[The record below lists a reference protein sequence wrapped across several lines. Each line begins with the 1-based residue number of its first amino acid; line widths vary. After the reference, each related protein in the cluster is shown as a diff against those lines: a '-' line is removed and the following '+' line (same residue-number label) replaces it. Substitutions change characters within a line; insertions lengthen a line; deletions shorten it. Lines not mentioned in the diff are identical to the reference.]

1 MLNQPENN
9 IKFSDI
15 QLETI
20 EKYKSMVLNL
30 ETEIKIATTTLKG
43 LKSDVEKTIKEFNYQ
58 NDLLEEIKAK
68 VTPLEEKV
76 IELESSIKEKTKEVS
91 ELNEYISNKSAE
103 IEDSLVVSQR
113 KNEELTIREN
123 TLLESENNLKKEKDE
138 FVKEKIEHQA
148 RLAKFNKFIEEL

>member
-30 ETEIKIATTTLKG
+30 DTEIKIATTTLKG

-58 NDLLEEIKAK
+58 NDILEEIKAK
-68 VTPLEEKV
+68 VTPL
-76 IELESSIKEKTKEVS
+76 
-91 ELNEYISNKSAE
+91 
-103 IEDSLVVSQR
+103 
-113 KNEELTIREN
+113 
-123 TLLESENNLKKEKDE
+123 
-138 FVKEKIEHQA
+138 
-148 RLAKFNKFIEEL
+148 